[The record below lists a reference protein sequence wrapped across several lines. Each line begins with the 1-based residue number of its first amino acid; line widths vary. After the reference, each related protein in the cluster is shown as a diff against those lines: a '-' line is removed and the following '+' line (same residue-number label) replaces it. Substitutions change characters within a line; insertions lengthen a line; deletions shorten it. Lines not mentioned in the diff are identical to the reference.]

1 METRKRATFLKII
14 SKPIVYK
21 YFKEFSN
28 HKNKTWM
35 QFLAVDLLPMFLNT
49 EATGEAFQ
57 QSGKQYSFT
66 QILKSSAS
74 LYAGSG

>member
-1 METRKRATFLKII
+1 
-14 SKPIVYK
+14 
-21 YFKEFSN
+21 
-28 HKNKTWM
+28 M

>member
-28 HKNKTWM
+28 HENKTWM